1 MNQHTV
7 SDLLACTRELL
18 LSQLLP
24 ALPPPLHYEA
34 RMIANALAIAGREID
49 QSPACNDAE
58 SRALNAVLARQGL
71 APLPLEQARA
81 VLSEHIR
88 LGGFDAGGEARRCL
102 LDALRRG
109 NREQLNINNPK
120 VLADE

>member
-1 MNQHTV
+1 MSQRTV
-7 SDLLACTRELL
+7 SDLLASARELL

-34 RMIANALAIAGREID
+34 RMIANALAIAGREVD
-49 QSPACNDAE
+49 QLPACRDAE
-58 SRALNAVLARQGL
+58 SRALNAVLALLEQP
-71 APLPLEQARA
+71 PLPLEQAQT

-88 LGGFDAGGEARRCL
+88 LGAFDADDDARRCL
-102 LDALRRG
+102 LDALRRS

>member
-1 MNQHTV
+1 MSQHIV
-7 SDLLACTRELL
+7 SDLLACARELL

-34 RMIANALAIAGREID
+34 RMIANALAIAGRELD
-49 QSPACNDAE
+49 QSPACHDAE
-58 SRALNAVLARQGL
+58 WQALNAVSALLGQP
-71 APLPLEQARA
+71 PLPLEQAKA

-88 LGGFDAGGEARRCL
+88 LGAFDADGDARRCL
-102 LDALRRG
+102 LDALRRS